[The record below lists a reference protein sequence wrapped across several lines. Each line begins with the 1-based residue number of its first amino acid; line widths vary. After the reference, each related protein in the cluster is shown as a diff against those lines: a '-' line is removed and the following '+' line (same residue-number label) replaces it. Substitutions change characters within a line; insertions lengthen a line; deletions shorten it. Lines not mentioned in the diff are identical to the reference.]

1 MESLDVI
8 SKTKWAIDNAHSEIG
23 FKVKHLVFAN
33 VRGQFKEFDA
43 RIYTTGDDFANGEIE
58 LSISAASIDTGN
70 EQRNAHLRS
79 ADFFDVEQFP
89 TIGFSA
95 QSLVDTDWPGRYEL
109 SGELTMKGVTKQ
121 IQLEVD
127 FGGVVKDPWG
137 AGKALFAINGK
148 INRKN
153 WGLNYNATLEAGG
166 VLISEDVWIH
176 CEVQLIKEV

>member
-1 MESLDVI
+1 MESLDII
-8 SKTKWAIDNAHSEIG
+8 SKTKWVIDNAHSEIG

-33 VRGQFKEFDA
+33 VRGKFKEFDA

-79 ADFFDVEQFP
+79 ADFFDAEQFP
-89 TIGFSA
+89 TISFSA
-95 QSLVDTDWPGRYEL
+95 HSLVDTDWPGRYEL
-109 SGELTMKGVTKQ
+109 SGELTMKGVTKE

-137 AGKALFAINGK
+137 AEKALFTINGK
-148 INRKN
+148 
-153 WGLNYNATLEAGG
+153 
-166 VLISEDVWIH
+166 
-176 CEVQLIKEV
+176 